1 MDYRRHLLTQIC
13 KARKEYFRLKA
24 EITALMPCL
33 PTGTYL
39 STYTSNSKASKCEH
53 YELAPYI
60 YHVLAHK
67 EGLLPSAKKEN
78 KPTYKHHLGRIH
90 NERYLKGVLAIE
102 RMQIAKIKL
111 ETLNRVSAYLS
122 EIKQMYKEYKLKSK
136 RIKALIDAD
145 VAANE
150 EIYTDTL
157 DKFLQ

>member
-13 KARKEYFRLKA
+13 TARKEYFRLKA
-24 EITALMPCL
+24 EIAALMPCL

-53 YELAPYI
+53 YPLAPYT

-111 ETLNRVSAYLS
+111 DALNRISAYLS
-122 EIKQMYKEYKLKSK
+122 EIKQMYKDYKRIPSN
-136 RIKALIDAD
+136 IKALIDAD
-145 VAANE
+145 FATNE
-150 EIYTDTL
+150 EITTDTL
-157 DKFLQ
+157 DQFLQ